1 MASRQ
6 LARSIVLQSLYEWD
20 FYARKVD
27 LIKIVERN
35 FENFGPGL
43 AEEEDFIWRLVKGVV
58 SHIDELNKLI
68 EDAAPDW
75 PISHIAIV
83 DRNALRIGFYE
94 LLYSDKNEVP
104 GPVAINEAI
113 ELAKNYGGENSG
125 RFINGVLGGVY
136 TKLKKEGK
144 IVETKEKRGG
154 RKPFDRAQG
163 KQDVGDS

>member
-1 MASRQ
+1 M
-6 LARSIVLQSLYEWD
+6 
-20 FYARKVD
+20 
-27 LIKIVERN
+27 IKIVERN

-43 AEEEDFIWRLVKGVV
+43 SEEEDFIWRLVKGVV
-58 SHIDELNKLI
+58 KHINELDRQI
-68 EDAAPDW
+68 EEAAPDW

-113 ELAKNYGGENSG
+113 ELAKNYGGPNSG

-144 IVETKEKRGG
+144 IVETKVK
-154 RKPFDRAQG
+154 DRD
-163 KQDVGDS
+163 KK